1 MKFQTDLLF
10 PTPVQIVDLENKDL
24 CVNTADLI
32 LKKIPADFKSNL
44 NTAFTTTDTL
54 HLESS
59 FETIKNT
66 VINLAEQY
74 STNVLGLEKDSL
86 VLNAMWAN
94 VRKNYSKHHI
104 HQHPNSFVSGVMY
117 LQIPTDTELDTF
129 FFVDPRPAKNMF
141 HGIFEKESPI
151 SNRSWWYTP
160 KEGCVI
166 MFPSWLEHGTDEF
179 FSTTNNYRISLSF
192 NLILKKFIRH

>member
-1 MKFQTDLLF
+1 M
-10 PTPVQIVDLENKDL
+10 
-24 CVNTADLI
+24 
-32 LKKIPADFKSNL
+32 
-44 NTAFTTTDTL
+44 
-54 HLESS
+54 ESS